1 MKNKKGFTLIETLI
15 IIIILAILLGI
26 AVPSIT
32 KLLKR
37 GTNEYY
43 HSIENEIKASG
54 MDYLETYRTLL
65 PRQIGNVTVI
75 DLKELVDNKYID
87 EIKDEEG
94 NLCTGK
100 ITAKKIDSGTYEY
113 YSCLKC
119 GNSYNSKE
127 ENCEYTEYDNT
138 YVDQH
143 LYNITVDKYSYT
155 VNQGDSFNLP
165 LGKVYYNGQLIND
178 KLEGNPSKI
187 DTDILGTTEVIYFYN
202 GAKKVVTV
210 EVIDKTKPTKP
221 EVVLKKN
228 NANGQTYLSS
238 TWFSGDIYQL
248 FKSTDYTTPGVMGS
262 GIKKYQISTDGTN
275 FNDLTGNTKIDTQ
288 NGSRKYY
295 VRSVDNNNNISNVN
309 NYVIK
314 IDKEIPKCELEVK
327 SGTLGNNGW
336 YKSDLTIGF
345 KSTTETVSSLVH
357 SSIDITSVT
366 LDTPSTTSIATLID
380 EAGNVGTCQI
390 TVKLDE
396 TNPNVTVKLVEK
408 VATFTVSDNFGVI
421 QYGVN
426 SSTTTEPSYTEID
439 STTNKEL
446 TWTATAAGDYVVWVK
461 DESGRTSYAE
471 FNVPASAFIEVGKV
485 WAYNSVGQN
494 YFTAPCSG
502 VYRFVLYG
510 GKGGSY
516 GGSGGRGGV
525 VTGYKYLNQGTQ
537 LSIYVGGGG
546 SSSIEGYGGANG
558 GATGGPGHPYYGGGG
573 GGGGG
578 ATHVA
583 TAGGTLASLRYN
595 KGAVLLVA
603 GGGGGGSNS
612 HSGYNGGAGG
622 GARGGTN
629 CNGYV
634 GSYFSGYEQTA
645 ATTSR
650 PGLGSSNYALWYG
663 YIPPTERYEEFFG
676 KGVYANGSHK
686 DSGNTWGANLWT
698 SGGGGGGYYGGGT
711 TFYSGGGGGSAYLS
725 GMSAFTYNGTTYSPS
740 CNGTHSNTNG
750 SASVTLM
757 AK

>member
-327 SGTLGNNGW
+327 SGTLGINGW
-336 YKSDLTIGF
+336 WTSDLTIGF

-357 SSIDITSVT
+357 ASIDITSVT
-366 LDTPSTTSIATLID
+366 KDTASTTATGTVID
-380 EAGNVGTCQI
+380 EAGNVGTCKI
-390 TVKLDE
+390 TVKMDE
-396 TNPNVTVKLVEK
+396 THPGCTDNGNFYAWTGSNRTLTYGCSDNLSGCHPSHSGGSATVSWTTITATVGAYTVMDNAGNTTTCPARTAYVYVDKTAPSCTYSGDYSSWTSGNRTFYHGCSDGESGCHGSYSGGATTVNWTTSTVGIAAYTIMDNVGNATTCPARTAYAYVDKSKPSCSTSKTSTGTTIGVGGTISCSDSGSGCSTSNQTSFSGLKSSATYTVKDK
-408 VATFTVSDNFGVI
+408 VG
-421 QYGVN
+421 N
-426 SSTTTEPSYTEID
+426 SSTCSVTVTPQDQYRYKTCAAY
-439 STTNKEL
+439 TTNGTVCGYETKSYQILIEPGCVQSAQY
-446 TWTATAAGDYVVWVK
+446 TTYMKACACGTSNQSTCQYYNAKSCVSAGCSSWGSW
-461 DESGRTSYAE
+461 SGWSTNMCYEKA
-471 FNVPASAFIEVGKV
+471 NA
-485 WAYNSVGQN
+485 
-494 YFTAPCSG
+494 
-502 VYRFVLYG
+502 
-510 GKGGSY
+510 
-516 GGSGGRGGV
+516 
-525 VTGYKYLNQGTQ
+525 VTC
-537 LSIYVGGGG
+537 
-546 SSSIEGYGGANG
+546 
-558 GATGGPGHPYYGGGG
+558 
-573 GGGGG
+573 
-578 ATHVA
+578 
-583 TAGGTLASLRYN
+583 
-595 KGAVLLVA
+595 
-603 GGGGGGSNS
+603 
-612 HSGYNGGAGG
+612 
-622 GARGGTN
+622 GART
-629 CNGYV
+629 
-634 GSYFSGYEQTA
+634 
-645 ATTSR
+645 
-650 PGLGSSNYALWYG
+650 
-663 YIPPTERYEEFFG
+663 
-676 KGVYANGSHK
+676 VY
-686 DSGNTWGANLWT
+686 
-698 SGGGGGGYYGGGT
+698 Y
-711 TFYSGGGGGSAYLS
+711 
-725 GMSAFTYNGTTYSPS
+725 
-740 CNGTHSNTNG
+740 
-750 SASVTLM
+750 
-757 AK
+757 